1 MIYCFDIDG
10 TICTN
15 TLGSYEEAEPF
26 LNRIEQINSLHNE
39 GNKIILFTARGSTSG
54 INWEHFTEKQL
65 KSWGVSYDE
74 LLFGKP
80 EADIFIDDKAVD
92 LYNWFK

>member
-26 LNRIEQINSLHNE
+26 QNRIEQINTLHNE

-54 INWEHFTEKQL
+54 INWKRFTEKQL
-65 KSWGVSYDE
+65 KRWGVSYDE

-80 EADIFIDDKAVD
+80 EADIFIDDKAID
-92 LYNWFK
+92 IFNWFK